1 VLLAVM
7 LSRDSEPGAQSGVF
21 RATLDNGL
29 RVVIVEDDLAPVVTV
44 ESSYMV
50 GADETPDGFP
60 GMAHAQEHM
69 AFRGCAD
76 LSADQTAAIFAL
88 LGGDGNA
95 ETQQN
100 VTQYFSTVPAADL
113 DVALRVDAACMRHI
127 DDADAEWAE
136 ERGAIEQEVARDL
149 SDPTYR
155 FITRVNDDLFAG
167 TPYAHDA
174 LGTKTSFDATTGDML
189 RRFHDAWYAPN
200 NAVLVIVGHVDP
212 ARTMATIRTLYG
224 DIPRKALPERPA
236 VTLPPVRAEIFAL
249 ESNLPYTLA
258 FIGYRLPGTDSP
270 DFAAARVLADVL
282 ASQRGSLYGLVP
294 AGRALAADFEL
305 VETYP
310 KASVGFSAAA
320 IPAGADA
327 VAMIATL
334 RELVA
339 GSVRTGVSADLVEA
353 AKRLEVAHAQFD
365 RNSIPGLAQAWS
377 QAIAAEGRTS
387 PDDDVAAIQRVTVD
401 DVNRVARQFL
411 VPTNAVAATLVPSR
425 SPAPITAKGFG
436 GGEQTTSA
444 PTAAVDLPAWAS
456 TALDAIHV
464 PSETPRW
471 TDTTL
476 PNGLRLIV
484 RTETTNPTVTVL
496 GRVRHEARLQ
506 APRGK
511 EGIDDVLDDLFSYG
525 TTSLDRLAFQKA
537 LDDIGASE
545 TGGADFSLRVLQAH
559 WSRGV
564 ELLADHELHPALL
577 DEAFAVVKQQTIDY
591 LKGRLESPGYKAD
604 RLLRVSLLPA
614 ADPALRD
621 ATPETVASLTIDDVR
636 RYHATT
642 FRPDLTTIVVIG
654 DVTPEEARA
663 VISQWFGGWTATGAT
678 PDLTLPHVPPNAPS
692 SVVVPDPTAVQAS
705 VVLAETIDLTRF
717 DRDYYALAL
726 GNHILGGGF
735 YATRLYHDLRQTTG
749 YVYTVDDRLTS
760 TRSRSVYSVTYGCD
774 PANVAKARDLI
785 ERDLRAMATSNV
797 TTAELH
803 QAKALLLRQLP
814 LQESS
819 EDDVAAGLIARAD
832 IGLPLDEPQ
841 QAAERYAALTADDVR
856 TAFSHWIR
864 PDAFVQ
870 VVRGP
875 AAP

>member
-1 VLLAVM
+1 
-7 LSRDSEPGAQSGVF
+7 
-21 RATLDNGL
+21 
-29 RVVIVEDDLAPVVTV
+29 
-44 ESSYMV
+44 
-50 GADETPDGFP
+50 
-60 GMAHAQEHM
+60 
-69 AFRGCAD
+69 
-76 LSADQTAAIFAL
+76 
-88 LGGDGNA
+88 
-95 ETQQN
+95 
-100 VTQYFSTVPAADL
+100 
-113 DVALRVDAACMRHI
+113 
-127 DDADAEWAE
+127 
-136 ERGAIEQEVARDL
+136 
-149 SDPTYR
+149 
-155 FITRVNDDLFAG
+155 
-167 TPYAHDA
+167 
-174 LGTKTSFDATTGDML
+174 
-189 RRFHDAWYAPN
+189 
-200 NAVLVIVGHVDP
+200 
-212 ARTMATIRTLYG
+212 
-224 DIPRKALPERPA
+224 
-236 VTLPPVRAEIFAL
+236 
-249 ESNLPYTLA
+249 
-258 FIGYRLPGTDSP
+258 
-270 DFAAARVLADVL
+270 
-282 ASQRGSLYGLVP
+282 
-294 AGRALAADFEL
+294 
-305 VETYP
+305 
-310 KASVGFSAAA
+310 
-320 IPAGADA
+320 
-327 VAMIATL
+327 
-334 RELVA
+334 
-339 GSVRTGVSADLVEA
+339 
-353 AKRLEVAHAQFD
+353 
-365 RNSIPGLAQAWS
+365 
-377 QAIAAEGRTS
+377 
-387 PDDDVAAIQRVTVD
+387 
-401 DVNRVARQFL
+401 
-411 VPTNAVAATLVPSR
+411 
-425 SPAPITAKGFG
+425 
-436 GGEQTTSA
+436 
-444 PTAAVDLPAWAS
+444 
-456 TALDAIHV
+456 
-464 PSETPRW
+464 
-471 TDTTL
+471 
-476 PNGLRLIV
+476 
-484 RTETTNPTVTVL
+484 
-496 GRVRHEARLQ
+496 
-506 APRGK
+506 
-511 EGIDDVLDDLFSYG
+511 
-525 TTSLDRLAFQKA
+525 
-537 LDDIGASE
+537 
-545 TGGADFSLRVLQAH
+545 
-559 WSRGV
+559 
-564 ELLADHELHPALL
+564 
-577 DEAFAVVKQQTIDY
+577 
-591 LKGRLESPGYKAD
+591 
-604 RLLRVSLLPA
+604 LLPA